1 MFTFAVKIYPPP
13 SPPKKKKNKLS
24 WKKEKLILLF
34 PAMER

>member
-13 SPPKKKKNKLS
+13 KKKNKLS